1 MQVTRGSNSVSCK
14 RCPLVSGHDRL
25 TVYLAQKVWHLS
37 ETVWC
42 SDAYCVQDTK
52 GLQREEC
59 TQRTWCHPHI
69 HTTDT
74 TYVYITS
81 QTYITPHHSTAQT
94 QTAVVQSLHGFKVL
108 FAHCNTH
115 AIITLE
121 LWSCMC
127 YSNCHISIGSHAS
140 FHGSHALIMWV
151 IVVYNVGAGLET
163 PETSY
168 HFKITNHAY
177 SAYGTCQLPPKS
189 VSTRMYTK
197 WANPIAC
204 LYCSICT
211 FPMWQRIFRHFDLP
225 SHRDMHRLM
234 YVHTCYRL
242 M

>member
-1 MQVTRGSNSVSCK
+1 MLIVCRTQRGCSGKNVHKGHGVTR
-14 RCPLVSGHDRL
+14 
-25 TVYLAQKVWHLS
+25 TF
-37 ETVWC
+37 
-42 SDAYCVQDTK
+42 
-52 GLQREEC
+52 
-59 TQRTWCHPHI
+59 TQQTLRTYTLHHRHTLH
-69 HTTDT
+69 HTT
-74 TYVYITS
+74 
-81 QTYITPHHSTAQT
+81 AQLKHKL
-94 QTAVVQSLHGFKVL
+94 QWYSRFMGFKVL

-140 FHGSHALIMWV
+140 FHGSNALIMGV

-234 YVHTCYRL
+234 YVHTCYQL